1 MVCLCP
7 MCLDGLAAVAG
18 AHQLPLIFL
27 GDIARMAL
35 GEISPPTLG

>member
-18 AHQLPLIFL
+18 THRLPLIFL

-35 GEISPPTLG
+35 GEIAPPVTG

>member
-1 MVCLCP
+1 LCP

-18 AHQLPLIFL
+18 THQLPLIFL

-35 GEISPPTLG
+35 GEIAVRALG

>member
-18 AHQLPLIFL
+18 AHHLPLIFL

-35 GEISPPTLG
+35 GEIDLPALS